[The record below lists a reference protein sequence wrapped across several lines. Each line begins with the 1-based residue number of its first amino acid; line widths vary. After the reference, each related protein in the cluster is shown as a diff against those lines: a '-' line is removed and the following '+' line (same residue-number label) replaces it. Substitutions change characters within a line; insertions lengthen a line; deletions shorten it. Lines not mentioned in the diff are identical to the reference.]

1 MSRIIA
7 AEWPR
12 KPAAFAFASGYEPT
26 NSAMSAALY
35 GVSVGFVVYLL
46 MELADLG
53 RSAGAFTS
61 TIAACGPVFVAF
73 FVGQVVQ
80 RCNRSEQT

>member
-1 MSRIIA
+1 MSA
-7 AEWPR
+7 SLTAQWPG
-12 KPAAFAFASGYEPT
+12 KPAAFAFASGYRRT
-26 NSAMSAALY
+26 NSAYPAVLY

-46 MELADLG
+46 TELADHV
-53 RSAGAFTS
+53 RSVGAYTS

-80 RCNRSEQT
+80 RCNRGKQA

>member
-1 MSRIIA
+1 MTSISG
-7 AEWPR
+7 AEWAG
-12 KPAAFAFASGYEPT
+12 KALSFAFASGYPPT
-26 NSAMSAALY
+26 NSAGSVALY

-46 MELADLG
+46 MELAG
-53 RSAGAFTS
+53 FHRSAGAFTS

-80 RCNRSEQT
+80 RCNRGERA